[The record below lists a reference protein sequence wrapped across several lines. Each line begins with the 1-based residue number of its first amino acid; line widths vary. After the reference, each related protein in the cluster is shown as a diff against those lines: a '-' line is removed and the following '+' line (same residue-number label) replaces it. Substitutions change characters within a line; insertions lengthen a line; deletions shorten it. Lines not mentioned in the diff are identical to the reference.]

1 MLVLVIGDLHI
12 PFRAHDLPA
21 KFKKLLV
28 PGKIQQIICT
38 GNVCNTDYLHY
49 LRTIAGDV
57 HLVKGDYDDNP
68 HFPSSLILNHPPLR
82 IGVLHGHQVVPAGD
96 TQSLAAVARAMDVD
110 ILLTGHT
117 HRFEAFE
124 LEGRFFVN
132 PGSATGA
139 WHPTWPLRD
148 PASVA
153 ALAEKAASKA
163 KQGAATAEKK
173 QEKKA
178 EDTKAK
184 KNAKTTDTKKAD
196 DATKDNSSDSKDAS
210 KDRQQN
216 KAAQDGG
223 DEEEAKQAPGPVPSF
238 ALLDIQGA
246 VVVTYVY
253 QLIDGDVKVEK
264 IEYRKN
270 VDSNALAQ
278 QRSAAGATATVG
290 AAGAGYGQYG
300 GR

>member
-110 ILLTGHT
+110 ILLSGHT
-117 HRFEAFE
+117 HRFEAYE

-148 PASVA
+148 PASVTA
-153 ALAEKAASKA
+153 AADQASTNAQEATAADPKADKKTDDAKA
-163 KQGAATAEKK
+163 KSSA
-173 QEKKA
+173 KA
-178 EDTKAK
+178 SDVAK
-184 KNAKTTDTKKAD
+184 DKV
-196 DATKDNSSDSKDAS
+196 SDSKEGDA
-210 KDRQQN
+210 K
-216 KAAQDGG
+216 KEG
-223 DEEEAKQAPGPVPSF
+223 DEEGEQEVKEAPGPVPSF
-238 ALLDIQGA
+238 ARELQQRYSFPRTKPKNKTLLIKSRSSHSFLNH
-246 VVVTYVY
+246 VVHSAGHPGRCRSHICLSAHRRRR
-253 QLIDGDVKVEK
+253 QS
-264 IEYRKN
+264 RKN
-270 VDSNALAQ
+270 
-278 QRSAAGATATVG
+278 
-290 AAGAGYGQYG
+290 
-300 GR
+300 